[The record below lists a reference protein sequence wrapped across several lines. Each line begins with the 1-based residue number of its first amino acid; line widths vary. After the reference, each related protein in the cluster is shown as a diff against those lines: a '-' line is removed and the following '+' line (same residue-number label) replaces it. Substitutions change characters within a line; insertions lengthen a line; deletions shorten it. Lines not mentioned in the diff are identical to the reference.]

1 MVHCFG
7 SKCISRNHL
16 ELIFVCGVV
25 DDMVVLL
32 CYEVFVV
39 LNFSLG

>member
-1 MVHCFG
+1 MVFLVRIG
-7 SKCISRNHL
+7 FQENHL
-16 ELIFVCGVV
+16 EVIFFVCGVV